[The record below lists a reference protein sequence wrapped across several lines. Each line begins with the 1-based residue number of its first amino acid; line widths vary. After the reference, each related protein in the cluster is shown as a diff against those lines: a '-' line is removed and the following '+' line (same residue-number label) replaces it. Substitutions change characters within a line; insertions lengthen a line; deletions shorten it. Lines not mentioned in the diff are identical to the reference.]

1 MIALD
6 SDHLTVLKYKDSD
19 RAIRLTGRLALAA
32 AGGERI
38 GTTVANVE
46 EQMKGWLAAIAKERK
61 PRRQVGPYRDLTA
74 LLDYLRRFAIVP
86 FTDAAADLLTSF
98 GSIRVKASDKK
109 VAAIAVAHNALLL
122 TANKRDF
129 EQFPGLRFE
138 NWLDG

>member
-38 GTTVANVE
+38 TTTVANVE
-46 EQMKGWLAAIAKERK
+46 EQMKGWLAAIARERK
-61 PRRQVGPYRDLTA
+61 PRRQVGPYRDLTT
-74 LLDYLRRFAIVP
+74 LLDFLRRFTILP
-86 FTDAAADLLTSF
+86 FNDAAADLVTSY
-98 GSIRVKASDKK
+98 SAIRVKTSDKK
-109 VAAIAVAHNALLL
+109 VAAIARAHDALLL
-122 TANKRDF
+122 TANKQDF

-138 NWLDG
+138 NWLAG